1 MLLAHSGQLEE
12 AEKIF
17 VDIYN
22 QTDAKSKDREMLL
35 LRAGVAHHIGNIY
48 SDIDPSQAMPY
59 LEEARD
65 IFLEAAVAYSSG
77 YFGCAQLRLLPS
89 SHTGG
94 RLR

>member
-35 LRAGVAHHIGNIY
+35 LRARGT
-48 SDIDPSQAMPY
+48 PY
-59 LEEARD
+59 WK
-65 IFLEAAVAYSSG
+65 Y
-77 YFGCAQLRLLPS
+77 LL
-89 SHTGG
+89 
-94 RLR
+94 